1 MSDLH
6 GVRKG
11 LGHAAAAIGRE
22 GAGCLD
28 GVLEWLEGL
37 ELGGSSGRARCRQP
51 QERDRRAAAASA
63 RGSSGRRGNSVEPRR
78 PARAAT
84 ARARGSGTPARVR
97 PSSCQIPR
105 RRRRGAALL
114 HLLHHCG
121 EGVPGQRERRVRR
134 RPGGGGR
141 RALTGGEGGRARRR
155 AGGRRRRT
163 LIPGSSL
170 YKFKL
175 KRSIIRQY
183 QSSY

>member
-1 MSDLH
+1 VVLVSDLR

-63 RGSSGRRGNSVEPRR
+63 RGSSGRRGNGVEPRR

-84 ARARGSGTPARVR
+84 AA
-97 PSSCQIPR
+97 
-105 RRRRGAALL
+105 GA
-114 HLLHHCG
+114 
-121 EGVPGQRERRVRR
+121 GQRQSA
-134 RPGGGGR
+134 
-141 RALTGGEGGRARRR
+141 RAAARRR
-155 AGGRRRRT
+155 ACGLPPARSRDGGGEVQ
-163 LIPGSSL
+163 LSSISCTTVARASL
-170 YKFKL
+170 VSESDACGDGL
-175 KRSIIRQY
+175 VGEDDAP
-183 QSSY
+183 